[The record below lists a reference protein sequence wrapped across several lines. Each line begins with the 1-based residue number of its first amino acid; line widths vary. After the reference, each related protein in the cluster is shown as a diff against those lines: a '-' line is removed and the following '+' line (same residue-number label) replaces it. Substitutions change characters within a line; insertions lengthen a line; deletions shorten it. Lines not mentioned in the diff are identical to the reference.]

1 MKAVVQAAW
10 LLTIAFGN
18 LIVIIVAETKSRS
31 LDQVIIIL
39 WLQLRPRYLIT
50 FGPSIFDLIERWSE
64 LQMIFIWFVLLLWF
78 CLTTSFSGQQCDF
91 MKFVRKYENETFVTI
106 IFSENNIYLIV
117 MNSFHIE
124 TMIDKIVSYCV

>member
-1 MKAVVQAAW
+1 
-10 LLTIAFGN
+10 
-18 LIVIIVAETKSRS
+18 
-31 LDQVIIIL
+31 
-39 WLQLRPRYLIT
+39 
-50 FGPSIFDLIERWSE
+50 
-64 LQMIFIWFVLLLWF
+64 
-78 CLTTSFSGQQCDF
+78 